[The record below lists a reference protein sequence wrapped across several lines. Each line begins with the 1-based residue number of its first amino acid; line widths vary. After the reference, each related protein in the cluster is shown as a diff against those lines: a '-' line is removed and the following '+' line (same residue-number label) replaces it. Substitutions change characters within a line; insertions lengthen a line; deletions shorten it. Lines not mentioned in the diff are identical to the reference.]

1 MKKII
6 DKILNISYKFIIIF
20 TIICFS
26 IALIGSIFFYVN
38 RSHNYLNPLILIIG
52 TFIYILLLSKLY
64 KYIKN
69 KTENKKL
76 ITIILIIEFILLFI
90 LSSLIIS
97 IPKVDLL
104 HILTGINSLNNTS
117 TIINNEYFSIYP
129 NNKFLFM
136 ILYYLQILLP
146 NYNRII
152 FNIFSSLSITIM
164 SLYIYKS
171 IKMISNKDNAL
182 LGLIITVTQ
191 PIFYLYASY
200 CYTDVFIL
208 PFTTILFYLIIKTI
222 KTNKLSKSIL
232 YSILIGILSIIGY
245 KIRAIAIFVL
255 VAYFVYL
262 IFNKCIKSQ
271 IKNIFVIFIS
281 LILTLSLINISEN
294 KFFKQND
301 NSKEFPLTH
310 WIMMGSNEE
319 KNGFYNQSDYL
330 LSYNTKNI
338 NERKELNKKV
348 IKERIK
354 KQKVFKNIKLII
366 TKIYTVW
373 SKGDY
378 SYQKYLELVNNYN
391 FLYKYVIEDKN
402 IIINY
407 ILQINKISIIMLS
420 IISLIKI
427 YKSKKVSILSITL
440 FGSIIFYLIWEVC
453 PRYGLSFLPWLI
465 IISSYSYEFIKFKY
479 IEKSKTIKY
488 VILIIS
494 LITLLCFFNKCTNLS
509 YKNDLVAKDTT
520 KKIKEVS
527 LNKDNVIEEELLLNN
542 KFNKL
547 KLMFNIEEYKEM
559 TNNDKEE
566 LNDDIYLLEIIN
578 IKDKI
583 IYKEE
588 FNKDNIKN
596 NKYTTFNFKKTLSK
610 GKYKIRLS
618 TKSKNKINVIL
629 SYKEQF
635 DFYPYG
641 TLKIND
647 KSIDGDL
654 MFECIYY
661 NKRGTFKIYEY
672 ILLIFV
678 IMFIEYLILFKKEKK
693 NNAKKFRSKCSK
705 K

>member
-20 TIICFS
+20 TIICFT
-26 IALIGSIFFYVN
+26 IALISSIFFYVN
-38 RSHNYLNPLILIIG
+38 RSHNYLNPIILIVG
-52 TFIYILLLSKLY
+52 TFIYILLISKLY
-64 KYIKN
+64 KYIKD

-90 LSSLIIS
+90 SSNLIIS

-146 NYNRII
+146 NYSRII
-152 FNIFSSLSITIM
+152 FNIFSSLNITIM

-171 IKMISNKDNAL
+171 INIISNKNNAL
-182 LGLIITVTQ
+182 LGLIIIVTQ

-200 CYTDVFIL
+200 CYTDVFVL

-222 KTNKLSKSIL
+222 KTNKSNKSIL

-255 VAYFVYL
+255 IAYFVYL

-271 IKNIFVIFIS
+271 IKNIFIIFIS

-294 KFFKQND
+294 KFFKLND

-338 NERKELNKKV
+338 KERKELNKKV

-366 TKIYTVW
+366 TKICTVW
-373 SKGDY
+373 SRGDY

-391 FLYKYVIEDKN
+391 FAYKYVIEDKN

-407 ILQINKISIIMLS
+407 LLQINKISIIILS

-427 YKSKKVSILSITL
+427 YKSKKISILSITL

-465 IISSYSYEFIKFKY
+465 IISSYSYESIKFKY
-479 IEKSKTIKY
+479 IQSKNIKY
-488 VILIIS
+488 IVLITS
-494 LITLLCFFNKCTNLS
+494 LVTLLCFFNKCTNLS

-520 KKIKEVS
+520 KKIKEIS

-547 KLMFNIEEYKEM
+547 KLMFNIEDKNITKIKE
-559 TNNDKEE
+559 TNIKDE
-566 LNDDIYLLEIIN
+566 LNDDLYILEIIDN
-578 IKDKI
+578 KDKI
-583 IYKEE
+583 VYKEE

-596 NKYTTFNFKKTLSK
+596 NKYTTFNLKNTLPK
-610 GKYKIRLS
+610 GNYKIRLS
-618 TKSKNKINVIL
+618 TKSKNVINVIL

-641 TLKIND
+641 ILKIND
-647 KSIDGDL
+647 KSTDGDL
-654 MFECIYY
+654 MLECIYY
-661 NKRGTFKIYEY
+661 NKRGTFKNYEY

-678 IMFIEYLILFKKEKK
+678 IMIIEYLILFKKEKIYE
-693 NNAKKFRSKCSK
+693 KK
-705 K
+705 